1 MSEKVAVGPMEHLR
15 GIAETKTLCAFFSR
29 KEQRAWKI
37 KGGLLLK
44 IIIVG
49 AGKVGFTLAQL
60 LSGEGHD
67 ITIIDKNEN
76 SIRHASDALDVIC
89 IKGSGASPEVLKAAG
104 VQSADV
110 LLAATSLDEVN
121 MLCSLAAKQL
131 GVKYTV
137 ARIRDLEYTKN
148 VSSFQRDM
156 NIDMVINPEYA
167 TAIEISQLLRFPH
180 ATNID
185 TFFRG
190 RVELLGMTV
199 QAGDFI
205 VGKSL
210 SELSGKLRN
219 LPFLFCAVQRQHE
232 VTIPNGDF
240 IPQPGDRLH
249 LIGTPVGIQQ
259 FFRLLGRNLPKVN
272 SVFIVGGSRIAQYL
286 SGMLEQMNMSVT
298 IVDNQ
303 EERCN
308 FLSEAFPKA
317 LVLHGDGT
325 DPELLASEHFTSHD
339 SFIALTGRDEDNLL
353 ISLYAKQQGIKK
365 VVAKCNRDNYFS
377 IVHSAGLE
385 SVVSPKL
392 ITVGRILQVVRS
404 FKNKKGSVMVALH
417 RFADIEVE
425 ASEFVVNHTVHHL
438 GTPLKDLP
446 LKPGI
451 LIAAVLHQN
460 KVSIP
465 SGDTV
470 LHQGERVIVVSYDQ
484 IILNFNDI
492 YLDNP

>member
-1 MSEKVAVGPMEHLR
+1 M
-15 GIAETKTLCAFFSR
+15 
-29 KEQRAWKI
+29 
-37 KGGLLLK
+37 K

-60 LSGEGHD
+60 LSEEGHD

-89 IKGSGASPEVLKAAG
+89 IKGSGASPDVLKAAG
-104 VQSADV
+104 VQSADI

-137 ARIRDLEYTKN
+137 ARIRDLDYTKN
-148 VSSFQRDM
+148 LSSFQRDM

-167 TAIEISQLLRFPH
+167 AAIEISQLLRFPH

-190 RVELLGMTV
+190 RVELLGMNV

-210 SELSGKLRN
+210 AELSYKLQP
-219 LPFLFCAVQRQHE
+219 LPFLFCAAQRRDT
-232 VTIPNGDF
+232 VIIPNGSF
-240 IPQPGDRLH
+240 VPQPGDRLH
-249 LIGTPVGIQQ
+249 LIGTPVGTQQ
-259 FFRLLGRNLPKVN
+259 FFRLLGRNLPKVH

-298 IVDNQ
+298 IVDR
-303 EERCN
+303 EEDRCR
-308 FLSEAFPKA
+308 FLSEAIPRA
-317 LVLHGDGT
+317 LILHGDGT

-392 ITVGRILQVVRS
+392 VTVGRILQVIRS
-404 FKNKKGSVMVALH
+404 FHNKKGSVMVALH
-417 RFADIEVE
+417 RLADTEVE
-425 ASEFVVNHTVHHL
+425 ASEFVINDAVRHL
-438 GTPLKDLP
+438 GTRLRDLP

-465 SGDTV
+465 TGDTV
-470 LHQGERVIVVSYDQ
+470 LHQGDRIIVVSFDQ

-492 YLDNP
+492 YLERP